1 MRKST
6 KVFIWVIGIVIV
18 GSVLIAVLFSGKAT
32 LQDGYDLSGPGAKV
46 AIVNLTGTIL
56 SSREI
61 VSELQTVAENR
72 SVKAIVLRVD
82 SPGGGVAASQEIYE
96 EVKSISDTIKPIV
109 VSMGSLAASGGYY
122 VSCGATRIVAD
133 PGTITGSIGVIAMFP
148 NYAKLM
154 TKLGLQMDVIK
165 SGKYKDSGSPFRPMT
180 EQDMKYFQGVVDNSY
195 EQFLNVVAE
204 NRKLPVDKLKKFA
217 DGRVFTGEQALKL
230 GLIDTLGSF
239 EDAIK
244 IAAHLGGIKGK
255 PVVVEP
261 TGRKTLFDLVFG
273 DFFSKLHIFEKDFIE
288 QPILQYRFAQLC
300 NRKGE

>member
-1 MRKST
+1 MRRST
-6 KVFIWVIGIVIV
+6 KVFLWVIGIVV
-18 GSVLIAVLFSGKAT
+18 LGSLLIALLFSGRET
-32 LQDGYDLSGPGAKV
+32 FQNGYDLSGAGSKV
-46 AIVNLTGTIL
+46 AVVNLTGTIL
-56 SSREI
+56 SSRQI
-61 VSELQTVAENR
+61 VSELQTVAENS

-96 EVKSISDTIKPIV
+96 EVKSISDTVKPIV

-165 SGKYKDSGSPFRPMT
+165 SGKYKDSGSPFRQMT
-180 EQDMKYFQGVVDNSY
+180 EQDKKYFQGVVDNSFD
-195 EQFLNVVAE
+195 QFLNVVAE
-204 NRKLPVDKLKKFA
+204 DRKLPIDKLKKFA
-217 DGRVFTGEQALKL
+217 DGRVFTGAQALKL

-239 EDAIK
+239 QDAIK
-244 IAAHLGGIKGK
+244 IAANLGGIKGK

-261 TGRKTLFDLVFG
+261 SERKTLFDLVFG
-273 DFFSKLHIFEKDFIE
+273 DFISKLHIFEKDFIE
-288 QPILQYRFAQLC
+288 QPILQYRFAQ
-300 NRKGE
+300 